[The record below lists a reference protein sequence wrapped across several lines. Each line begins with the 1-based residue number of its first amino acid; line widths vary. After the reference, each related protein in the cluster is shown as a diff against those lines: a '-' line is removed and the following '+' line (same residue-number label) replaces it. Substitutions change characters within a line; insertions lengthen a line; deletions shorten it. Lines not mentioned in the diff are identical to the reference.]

1 MTEKKITKRESFTEI
16 VKILEGLGKEDLVVV
31 MEHEIELLDKKKT
44 SKSKKDVERAKFDG
58 RLTEEFLAE
67 METNRLYTVTE
78 MLKELQAC
86 KDYEIYSGDILSNQ
100 RLSRIVTALS
110 KEGTLERVE
119 SKGRAYF
126 KVVRG

>member
-1 MTEKKITKRESFTEI
+1 MTEKKITKRENFESIKGILAEI
-16 VKILEGLGKEDLVVV
+16 GRTDLVKV

-44 SKSKKDVERAKFDG
+44 SKSKKDVERAKFDEKLIEG
-58 RLTEEFLAE
+58 LLTE

-100 RLSRIVTALS
+100 RLSRIVTTLS